1 MWREF
6 PRQSMQ
12 ISPLAACPV
21 VAYTE
26 DAMSIAVIEHLSKF
40 FGAELIFSGVSFRV
54 EAHDRIGLVG
64 PNGAGKTTLLN
75 LLAGKLQPDE
85 GSVSYERGIST
96 GYLPQ
101 IADFHPSRT
110 LYEEMLTVFAQVH
123 AWEDELAALAT
134 QMSDPA
140 LLEQPDAYNAVLERY
155 AELQTKLEHAGGY
168 TIEPSVRR
176 VLDGLGFTREQQAA
190 PATHL
195 SGGQQTRAALGKLL
209 LQEPDLLLL
218 DEPTNHLDLAAL
230 EWLEGYLTSWHGSVI
245 VVSHDRYFLDRVTTR
260 TIEIANQRA
269 EVYPGN
275 YTKYVQLRA
284 ERLARW
290 AKEYE
295 EQQEYIARTEE
306 FIRRYKAGQRSKEAR
321 GRQTLL
327 DRMERIERPPVDH
340 TLKFKIGAQIESGQT
355 VLTTE
360 KLVVG
365 YERAPRQGD
374 SAEQSAGLRV
384 RVADTTIQ
392 RGDRVGLLGPNGAG
406 KTTLLRTIVGQI
418 PALEGYARQGHN
430 VQIGYYAQT
439 HEGLNM
445 QATLVDEIRHV
456 SHLSEEGARSY
467 LGRFLFSGDDVF
479 KRLGTLSGS
488 ERSRVAL
495 AKLTLQGANFLVL
508 DEPTN
513 HLDLPARQVL
523 EEILS
528 EYDGTMIFVS
538 HDRYFMDALATKLW
552 VLEDGEISVFDGNY
566 TRYRLRRAQAE
577 SAAQT
582 QAAQAARQSAAA
594 RAEAANGQR
603 GAQASQA
610 QRTAAQVEGEIN
622 RLETRISELE
632 SALAEASAAANVERI
647 NELAEEYEQAK
658 AQLEPLYEEWQM
670 LAG

>member
-230 EWLEGYLTSWHGSVI
+230 EWLEGYLSSWKGAM
-245 VVSHDRYFLDRVTTR
+245 VVVAHDRYFLDKIVSR
-260 TIEIANQRA
+260 TIELAFGHI
-269 EVYPGN
+269 EEYPGN
-275 YTKYVQLRA
+275 YTRYLTLRE
-284 ERLARW
+284 ERMERRMR
-290 AKEYE
+290 EYE
-295 EQQEYIARTEE
+295 AQQAHIAHTEE
-306 FIRRYKAGQRSKEAR
+306 FIRRYKAGQRSREAR
-321 GRQTLL
+321 GRQKLL
-327 DRMERIERPPVDH
+327 DRLERVERPQDFQEMRFEFTPVVD
-340 TLKFKIGAQIESGQT
+340 SGQI
-355 VLTTE
+355 VLSTQGLE
-360 KLVVG
+360 VG
-365 YERAPRQGD
+365 YPPSQ
-374 SAEQSAGLRV
+374 AGSEPGVLV
-384 RVADTTIQ
+384 RVADLELL

-406 KTTLLRTIVGQI
+406 KTTLLRTIIGQL
-418 PALEGYARQGHN
+418 PPVRGQVYPGHN
-430 VQIGYYAQT
+430 VRIGYYSQT
-439 HEGLNM
+439 HEGLNPHN
-445 QATLVDEIRHV
+445 TIVDEIRQV
-456 SHLSEEGARSY
+456 SVLSEDGARSF

-479 KRLGTLSGS
+479 KPIGALSGG

-495 AKLTLQGANFLVL
+495 AKLTLQGSNFLVL

-513 HLDLPARQVL
+513 HLDLQSRQFL
-523 EEILS
+523 EEVLG
-528 EYDGTMIFVS
+528 EFEGTLLFVS
-538 HDRYFMDALATKLW
+538 HDRYFIDRLATKVW
-552 VLEDGEISVFDGNY
+552 AVENGELLPFLGNY
-566 TRYRLRRAQAE
+566 TDYRTRRQQIVLNAPA
-577 SAAQT
+577 SSKATKTAPT
-582 QAAQAARQSAAA
+582 KPAAA
-594 RAEAANGQR
+594 PTKSGGKKSGKVKE
-603 GAQASQA
+603 
-610 QRTAAQVEGEIN
+610 
-622 RLETRISELE
+622 
-632 SALAEASAAANVERI
+632 
-647 NELAEEYEQAK
+647 
-658 AQLEPLYEEWQM
+658 
-670 LAG
+670 